1 MGFSNFRLIFIIF
14 CDSPPFHY
22 LSSLTVPHFASDM
35 DAVNEL
41 QHLEAF
47 LVDEHERDKKKIENF
62 YECVQYAGA
71 IVPRL

>member
-1 MGFSNFRLIFIIF
+1 
-14 CDSPPFHY
+14 
-22 LSSLTVPHFASDM
+22 M

-71 IVPRL
+71 IVPRLWVILNNRQLYPLLDCADWELSNSWRSLGLDR